1 MPDWAWWLIVSVAF
15 AFGELLVF
23 TGFILGPLAIASVAT
38 AIAAALGAS
47 VPLQLAIFAVLG
59 IGSIFALRPIAKRH
73 LDAAPEYR
81 TNVDAL
87 IDKPARVL
95 EALTQ
100 DAPGLVR
107 LENENWTARPVEGIA
122 RIEPET
128 HVRVVSIAG
137 ATAIVE
143 PLDTNT

>member
-23 TGFILGPLAIASVAT
+23 TGFILGPLAIASVVT

-59 IGSIFALRPIAKRH
+59 IAKRH

-87 IDKPARVL
+87 IDKQARVL

-107 LENENWTARPVEGIA
+107 LENENWTARPVNGIA

-128 HVRVVSIAG
+128 HVRVVSISG

-143 PLDTNT
+143 PLENNT